1 MIKIVLLDG
10 YALNRDLDWSALKKL
25 GECHFY
31 DRTPV
36 NDTQKILARIGDA
49 EIVLTHKTPLT
60 KAIIGKAPNL
70 RYIGVMG
77 DGYDVIDVEAA
88 SARGIPVTNVPIYA
102 TDAVAQFTF
111 ALILEITS
119 HVGLHN
125 RLVHEGR
132 WEASPDFTFWA
143 KKLTLLAGKTLGLV
157 GYGRIAQKVASIAHA
172 FSMKVVFYDRRPK
185 THDNQMSQ
193 QVSLKELLT
202 TADIISL
209 HVRQAPETLNLI
221 RRETIEQ
228 MRPGV
233 IIINTAR
240 GKLIN
245 ENDLALAL
253 NQGKIAAAGLD
264 VSQQEPIQPDN
275 PLLTAKN
282 CYITPH
288 IAWAP
293 YETREKLVAL
303 TIANLTAFLKGTP
316 QNVVNVQAF
325 H

>member
-193 QVSLKELLT
+193 QVRLKELLT

-293 YETREKLVAL
+293 YETREKLLAL

>member
-228 MRPGV
+228 MRRGV

-293 YETREKLVAL
+293 YETREKLLAL

>member
-31 DRTPV
+31 DRTQV

-293 YETREKLVAL
+293 YETREKLLAL

>member
-10 YALNRDLDWSALKKL
+10 YALNRDLDWRALKKL

-132 WEASPDFTFWA
+132 WAASPDFTFWA

-172 FSMKVVFYDRRPK
+172 FSMKVIFYDRRPK
-185 THDNQMSQ
+185 THDNQISQ

-293 YETREKLVAL
+293 FETREKLLAL

>member
-10 YALNRDLDWSALKKL
+10 YALNRDLDWRALKKL
-25 GECHFY
+25 GDCHFY

-132 WEASPDFTFWA
+132 WAASPDFTFWA

-172 FSMKVVFYDRRPK
+172 FSMKVIFYDRRPK
-185 THDNQMSQ
+185 THDNQISQ

-233 IIINTAR
+233 IIINNAR

-275 PLLTAKN
+275 HLLNAKN

-293 YETREKLVAL
+293 FETREKLLAL

>member
-293 YETREKLVAL
+293 YETREKLLAL

>member
-10 YALNRDLDWSALKKL
+10 YALNRDLDWRALKKL
-25 GECHFY
+25 GDCHFY

-36 NDTQKILARIGDA
+36 NDTQKILSRIGDA

-60 KAIIGKAPNL
+60 KAIIGNAPNL

-132 WEASPDFTFWA
+132 WGASPDFTFWA
-143 KKLTLLAGKTLGLV
+143 EKLTLLAGKTLGLV

-293 YETREKLVAL
+293 FETREKLLAL